1 MKQKIINWWAI
12 HQNKIAH
19 SIGVLNILGG
29 LSSLYQG
36 STINGWVQ
44 IILGIS
50 IIILT
55 IITL

>member
-36 STINGWVQ
+36 
-44 IILGIS
+44 
-50 IIILT
+50 
-55 IITL
+55 